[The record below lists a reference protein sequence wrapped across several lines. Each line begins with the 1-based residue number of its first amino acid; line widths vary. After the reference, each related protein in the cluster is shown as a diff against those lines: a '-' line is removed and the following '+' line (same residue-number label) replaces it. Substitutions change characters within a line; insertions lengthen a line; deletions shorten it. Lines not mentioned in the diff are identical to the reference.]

1 MKKGITELLKEI
13 VKLGASDLHLISGA
27 PPKVRIAGELK
38 DLNDYPVLTSKDTQQ
53 LCYSI
58 MTEKQ
63 RKRFEENLA
72 VDFSF
77 GIKGISRFRANVY
90 IQRSSVAGAFR
101 AIPFEIP
108 SFEEL
113 GIPRVVQDFTNL
125 SQGFVLITGPTGAG
139 KSTTLA
145 TLINKINSQGF
156 VLITGP
162 TGVGKSTTLAAL
174 INKINKEKNC
184 HIITIEDPIEFL
196 FRHEKALISQREI
209 GSDTES
215 FASALKHVL
224 RQDPDVI
231 LIGEMRD
238 LETIRA
244 ALTAAETG
252 HLVFATL
259 HTNSASETI
268 TRIVDVFP
276 AEQQDQIRTQLS
288 SVLQGVVTQ
297 KLLKRKDGKG
307 LVLAMEIMMPN
318 DAIRNLIRE
327 NKIPQIY
334 SSMQTGQE
342 KTKMKTLN
350 QSLAE
355 LYKKGFITYNQA
367 MDASLKKEELKTLL
381 ERV

>member
-1 MKKGITELLKEI
+1 MKINLTELLKKTI
-13 VKLGASDLHLISGA
+13 NLGASDLHLVTGA

-38 DLNDYPVLTSKDTQQ
+38 DLNGYPVLTAGDTQD

-63 RKRFEENLA
+63 KKDFEQNLD

-90 IQRSSVAGAFR
+90 MQRSSVAGAFR
-101 AIPFEIP
+101 SIPFEIP
-108 SFEEL
+108 SFERL
-113 GIPRVVQDFTNL
+113 GISKVVQDFTNL
-125 SQGFVLITGPTGAG
+125 
-139 KSTTLA
+139 
-145 TLINKINSQGF
+145 SQGF

-209 GSDTES
+209 GSDTET

-238 LETIRA
+238 LETIGA

-276 AEQQDQIRTQLS
+276 AEQQDQIRVQLS
-288 SVLQGVVTQ
+288 SVIQGVASQT
-297 KLLKRKDGKG
+297 LLKRKNNKG
-307 LVLAMEIMMPN
+307 LVLAMEIMIPN
-318 DAIRNLIRE
+318 NAIRNLIRE

-334 SSMQTGQE
+334 SAMQAGQE

-350 QSLAE
+350 QSLIE
-355 LYKKGFITYNQA
+355 LYNKGLITYNQA
-367 MDASLKKEELKTLL
+367 IDASLKKEELKTLL
-381 ERV
+381 EKV

>member
-1 MKKGITELLKEI
+1 MKEGITELLKET

-27 PPKVRIAGELK
+27 PPKVRIATELK

-63 RKRFEENLA
+63 RKRFEENLE

-145 TLINKINSQGF
+145 T
-156 VLITGP
+156 
-162 TGVGKSTTLAAL
+162 L

-288 SVLQGVVTQ
+288 SVLQGVVSQ

-307 LVLAMEIMMPN
+307 LVLAMEIMIPN

>member
-1 MKKGITELLKEI
+1 MKINLTELLKKTI
-13 VKLGASDLHLISGA
+13 NLGASDLHLVTGA

-38 DLNDYPVLTSKDTQQ
+38 DLDNYPMLTAGDTQD

-63 RKRFEENLA
+63 KKDFEQNLD

-90 IQRSSVAGAFR
+90 MQRSSVAGAFR
-101 AIPFEIP
+101 SIPFEIP
-108 SFEEL
+108 SFERL
-113 GIPRVVQDFTNL
+113 GISKVVQDFTNL
-125 SQGFVLITGPTGAG
+125 
-139 KSTTLA
+139 
-145 TLINKINSQGF
+145 SQGF

-209 GSDTES
+209 GSDTET

-276 AEQQDQIRTQLS
+276 AEQQDQIRVQLS
-288 SVLQGVVTQ
+288 SVIQGVASQ
-297 KLLKRKDGKG
+297 ILLKRKDNKG
-307 LVLAMEIMMPN
+307 LVLAMEIMIPN
-318 DAIRNLIRE
+318 NAIRNLIRE

-334 SSMQTGQE
+334 SAMQVGQG
-342 KTKMKTLN
+342 KTEMKTLN
-350 QSLAE
+350 QSLIE
-355 LYKKGFITYNQA
+355 LYNKGLIAYNQA
-367 MDASLKKEELKTLL
+367 IDASLKKEELKALL
-381 ERV
+381 EKV

>member
-1 MKKGITELLKEI
+1 MKINLTELLKKTI
-13 VKLGASDLHLISGA
+13 NLGASDLHLVTGA

-38 DLNDYPVLTSKDTQQ
+38 DLNDYPVLTPGDTQD

-63 RKRFEENLA
+63 KKNFEQNLDA
-72 VDFSF
+72 DFSF

-90 IQRSSVAGAFR
+90 MQRNSVTGAFR
-101 AIPFEIP
+101 SIPFEIP
-108 SFEEL
+108 SFGGL
-113 GIPRVVQDFTNL
+113 GISKVVQGFTNL
-125 SQGFVLITGPTGAG
+125 P
-139 KSTTLA
+139 
-145 TLINKINSQGF
+145 QGF

-196 FRHEKALISQREI
+196 FRHDKALISQREI
-209 GSDTES
+209 GSDTET
-215 FASALKHVL
+215 FASALKHIL

-276 AEQQDQIRTQLS
+276 AEQQDQIRVQLS
-288 SVLQGVVTQ
+288 SVIQGVASQ
-297 KLLKRKDGKG
+297 ILIKRKDNKG
-307 LVLAMEIMMPN
+307 LVLAMEIMIPN
-318 DAIRNLIRE
+318 NAIRNLIRE

-334 SSMQTGQE
+334 SAMQAGQE

-350 QSLAE
+350 QSLIE
-355 LYKKGFITYNQA
+355 LYNKRLITYNQVI
-367 MDASLKKEELKTLL
+367 DASLKKEELKALL
-381 ERV
+381 EKV